1 MTAETVGRPRRPV
14 KLVQTA
20 ALAGC
25 SIVLLMTSVGLANGL
40 LGGAPW
46 PERIQSPA
54 AMIHI
59 GISFLALP
67 LTVVQLAQRKG
78 TRPHRMIG
86 YAWCGLLMAGALA
99 SFFIYELTG
108 GFSPPHVFAAAT
120 VIFVPWIIYSAR
132 KRQRKT
138 HRNLVLTIAFTQILA
153 GALTFIPERHSIGDL
168 FWPLFG

>member
-1 MTAETVGRPRRPV
+1 MTAETIGAPRRPG
-14 KLVQTA
+14 KPVQA
-20 ALAGC
+20 VALAGC
-25 SIVLLMTSVGLANGL
+25 SIVLVMTGIALGNGL

-59 GISFLALP
+59 GTSFLALP

-86 YAWCGLLMAGALA
+86 YAWCTLLMAGALA

-108 GFSPPHVFAAAT
+108 GPSPPHLFALMT

-153 GALTFIPERHSIGDL
+153 GGLTFIPARHSIGDL
-168 FWPLFG
+168 LWPLFG

>member
-1 MTAETVGRPRRPV
+1 MTAETVGAPRRPG
-14 KLVQTA
+14 KLVQA
-20 ALAGC
+20 VALVGC
-25 SIVLLMTSVGLANGL
+25 SIVLLMTGVALANGL

-86 YAWCGLLMAGALA
+86 YVWCSLLMAGALA

-108 GFSPPHVFAAAT
+108 GPSPPHLFALAT

-138 HRNLVLTIAFTQILA
+138 HRNLVLTIAFMQILA
-153 GALTFIPERHSIGDL
+153 GGLTFIPARHSIGDL
-168 FWPLFG
+168 LWPLFG